1 MGVTLVEK
9 SVGVVTPRPHPSSS
23 FFSGGPDL
31 FRLVVVAFS
40 RGLVTPGTFFR
51 SLSFL
56 SSQGVLGGA
65 DGDDVLML
73 VEYLL
78 VLVLVHFL

>member
-1 MGVTLVEK
+1 M
-9 SVGVVTPRPHPSSS
+9 GVVTPRPRPSSS

-31 FRLVVVAFS
+31 FQLVVVAFS
-40 RGLVTPGTFFR
+40 RGLVTPGIFFR

-65 DGDDVLML
+65 DGDDKVPRGDRL
-73 VEYLL
+73 E
-78 VLVLVHFL
+78 FEGPRGGTG